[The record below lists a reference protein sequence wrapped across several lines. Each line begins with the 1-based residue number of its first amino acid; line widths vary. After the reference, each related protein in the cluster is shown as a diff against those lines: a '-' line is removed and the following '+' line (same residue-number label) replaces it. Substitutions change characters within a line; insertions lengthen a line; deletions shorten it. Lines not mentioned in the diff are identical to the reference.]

1 MIANSSIVDVR
12 IDKPSATIILNR
24 PARKNAI
31 SSESVQRILEAFADL
46 NQERGVSAVILTGS
60 SDSFCSGTDLNDLN
74 LNLDDEA
81 SQEKWFQETMA
92 MNELLETML
101 RFPKPIIAAVNG
113 AALGYGFA
121 LSLACDLIIA
131 SPEAFFGCPE
141 IKRGLVP
148 GLVSPLLAFR
158 VGAAKAASYALTG
171 SQISCEEA
179 KSAGF
184 LHEVVQND
192 NVLWARAN
200 DLAKVFAENS
210 PQSMQMT
217 KNLINETVG
226 EAFLTHLNLGTANS
240 AAARTTESAKE
251 GVRAFVDKRSPKWS

>member
-24 PARKNAI
+24 PARKNAL

-158 VGAAKAASYALTG
+158 VGA
-171 SQISCEEA
+171 
-179 KSAGF
+179 GF
-184 LHEVVQND
+184 
-192 NVLWARAN
+192 
-200 DLAKVFAENS
+200 
-210 PQSMQMT
+210 
-217 KNLINETVG
+217 
-226 EAFLTHLNLGTANS
+226 
-240 AAARTTESAKE
+240 
-251 GVRAFVDKRSPKWS
+251 